1 MIRRAYM
8 KILIKHDLETIRY
21 AAEELSKYLY
31 MMDGITADISFD
43 EGDIEL
49 GFLSDFSLSADDVD
63 DAMIDDVIDVNI
75 DSLKGYIAGS
85 NERSILM
92 GVYNY
97 LKSAGCMWVRPGK
110 DGEYIPKAD
119 MSAHKFVYRKKAD
132 VAFRG
137 ECIEGAVS
145 FEHVRDTILWLPKV
159 NMNLFMLEQVVPYN
173 YISRWYKHEISTVKS
188 DENVSFE
195 EISEYVIRLEK
206 TVKKCGLQLHS
217 LGHGYLFEPYGIHYK
232 TSRDKYELTEKARE
246 HTALVN
252 GKREFYHNSP
262 NFTQLCFSNDEARL
276 GLVNWLADYLEKKPY
291 IDFLHVWLSDSINNH
306 CECENCKKKTPT
318 DFYVQMLNELDAELT
333 KRNNNAKI
341 VFIMYI
347 DTYWAPEVDKF
358 NNPDRFIFT
367 TAAVSRSY
375 NTTYNPKRY
384 EGKLPAYKRNDL
396 NIPHGFDCM
405 LSFMD
410 AWKPAF
416 DGRKFLFEYHMYTDH
431 YFDPGYMS
439 VARGN
444 LEDAKSVGKI
454 GFDGIMDDK
463 TQRSYFPTGLP
474 MSVMGEG
481 MFDTSLV
488 FDEYAESYFKAAFGA
503 EWKSALDY
511 LETVTKLFEPKS
523 LRVLDSIV
531 FQDTNTGNEVAVN
544 PIKGNKSAKSRF
556 EKIAPYVDSFAEVVE
571 RNLSLEDECQ
581 RTSWKYLT
589 FHREYCKYFADIC
602 IALTELDK
610 DKASSILDS
619 AMDYLSKAEDEIAP
633 VFDLVLF
640 KQRMKQLIAR

>member
-1 MIRRAYM
+1 M

-63 DAMIDDVIDVNI
+63 DAIIDDVIDVNI

-173 YISRWYKHEISTVKS
+173 YISRWYKHEVSTVKS
-188 DENVSFE
+188 DENLSFE

-444 LEDAKSVGKI
+444 LEDAKSVSKI

-511 LETVTKLFEPKS
+511 LETITKLFEPKS

-531 FQDTNTGNEVAVN
+531 FQDTNTGNEVVVN
-544 PIKGNKSAKSRF
+544 PIKGNKSAKPRF
-556 EKIAPYVDSFAEVVE
+556 EKIAPYVDSFAEVVK